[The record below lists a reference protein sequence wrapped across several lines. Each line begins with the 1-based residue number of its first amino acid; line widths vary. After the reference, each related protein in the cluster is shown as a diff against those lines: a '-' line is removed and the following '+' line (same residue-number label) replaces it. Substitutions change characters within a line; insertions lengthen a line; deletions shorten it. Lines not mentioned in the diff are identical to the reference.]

1 MTTDEK
7 MEAIASFEN
16 AAAAFDDVLLLP
28 PASWTFRP
36 FPDAWT
42 THEHIVHC
50 LEVDAASFHRYR
62 GHRPAGHPGSFVR
75 PVMDGGAG
83 LSPSRSGRVGG
94 VDQIIERIHGGPSSN
109 AGGPGLA
116 CIRLHPFE
124 IRQNR
129 FGKRD
134 SKLYRSCRVS
144 SGADRPEHRPVES
157 SGEKIIGS
165 ILLSRPTTPVG

>member
-62 GHRPAGHPGSFVR
+62 RAIAQPDTPVPSF
-75 PVMDGGAG
+75 
-83 LSPSRSGRVGG
+83 
-94 VDQIIERIHGGPSSN
+94 DQSWTAALDYHLHD
-109 AGGPGLA
+109 LA
-116 CIRLHPFE
+116 ASVALIKSLREFMAAHL
-124 IRQNR
+124 RT
-129 FGKRD
+129 
-134 SKLYRSCRVS
+134 L
-144 SGADRPEHRPVES
+144 ADRDWHAFAYIHSKYGRIDLESAIRSYTDHVGFHRELIDRNI
-157 SGEKIIGS
+157 GLWNQAEKKS
-165 ILLSRPTTPVG
+165 